1 MITKALYTQYQV
13 SLSKE
18 ESDKLGSF
26 PGHLVALVQIISNG
40 DAYLQDDIDRDGKLT
55 GTRSFAFTATDD
67 TLPRIIAEIQ
77 RELDKTS

>member
-40 DAYLQDDIDRDGKLT
+40 DAYHPEDRHHH
-55 GTRSFAFTATDD
+55 
-67 TLPRIIAEIQ
+67 
-77 RELDKTS
+77 